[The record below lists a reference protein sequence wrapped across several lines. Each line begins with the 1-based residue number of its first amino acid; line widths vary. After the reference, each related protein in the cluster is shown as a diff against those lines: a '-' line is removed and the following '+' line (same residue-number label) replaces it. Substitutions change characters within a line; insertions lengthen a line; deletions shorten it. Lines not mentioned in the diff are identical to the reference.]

1 MIQREHIIEKT
12 SEMFVMHGIK
22 SVRMDDIA
30 QTLGVSKRT
39 LYEMFGDKEE
49 LLYLCMSSFLEKQR
63 MNVNEQARSAASIL
77 ESILHGFLNM
87 MQYSDV
93 NNRIMNNLQK
103 FYPTVFQRIHKECGE
118 VGRTNFRNAIHRCV
132 EEGYL
137 DEKFNMDLAITV
149 LYYTAMGVVARRD
162 FPYPDGVSP
171 QKAFCHIVI
180 CFFRG
185 VATTKGLE
193 VIDKFVEENEMDI

>member
-1 MIQREHIIEKT
+1 
-12 SEMFVMHGIK
+12 
-22 SVRMDDIA
+22 
-30 QTLGVSKRT
+30 
-39 LYEMFGDKEE
+39 MFGDKEE
-49 LLYLCMSSFLEKQR
+49 LLYLCMSSFLERQR

-171 QKAFCHIVI
+171 QKAFRHIVI

-193 VIDKFVEENEMDI
+193 VIDKYVEENEMDI

>member
-93 NNRIMNNLQK
+93 NNRIMSNLQK

-171 QKAFCHIVI
+171 QKAFRHIVI

-193 VIDKFVEENEMDI
+193 VIDKYVEENEMDI

>member
-63 MNVNEQARSAASIL
+63 MNVNEQARNAASIL

-171 QKAFCHIVI
+171 QKAFRHIVI

>member
-1 MIQREHIIEKT
+1 MIQREHIIERT

-63 MNVNEQARSAASIL
+63 MNVNEQVRSAASIL

-171 QKAFCHIVI
+171 QKAFRHIVI

>member
-1 MIQREHIIEKT
+1 MTQREHIIERT

-63 MNVNEQARSAASIL
+63 MNVNEQVRSAASIL

-171 QKAFCHIVI
+171 QKAFRHIVI

-185 VATTKGLE
+185 VATTKGLA

>member
-63 MNVNEQARSAASIL
+63 MNVNELVRSAASIL

-171 QKAFCHIVI
+171 QKAFRHIVI

>member
-171 QKAFCHIVI
+171 QKAFRHIVI

-193 VIDKFVEENEMDI
+193 VIDKYVEENEMDI

>member
-1 MIQREHIIEKT
+1 MTQREHIIERT

-63 MNVNEQARSAASIL
+63 MNVNEQVRSAASIL

-103 FYPTVFQRIHKECGE
+103 FYPTVFQRINKECGE

-137 DEKFNMDLAITV
+137 DEKFNMDLAIKV

-171 QKAFCHIVI
+171 QKAFRHIVI

>member
-1 MIQREHIIEKT
+1 MMQREHIIAKA
-12 SEMFVMHGIK
+12 SEMFVLHGIK

-49 LLYLCMSSFLEKQR
+49 LLYLCMSNLLEKQR
-63 MNVNEQARSAASIL
+63 ENVNELAKSAASIL
-77 ESILHGFLNM
+77 ESILHGILNM

-103 FYPTVFQRIHKECGE
+103 FYPSVFQRIHKECGE
-118 VGRTNFRNAIHRCV
+118 AGRTNFRDAIRKCV
-132 EEGYL
+132 DEGYL
-137 DEKFNMDLAITV
+137 AGRFDMDLAITV

-162 FPYPDGVSP
+162 FPYPEGVST
-171 QKAFCHIVI
+171 QKAFRHIVI

-185 VATTKGLE
+185 VATAKGLE
-193 VIDKFVEENEMDI
+193 VVDKFVEENEMDI

>member
-1 MIQREHIIEKT
+1 MMQREHIIAKA
-12 SEMFVMHGIK
+12 SEMFVLHGIK

-49 LLYLCMSSFLEKQR
+49 LLYLCMSNFLEKQR
-63 MNVNEQARSAASIL
+63 VNVNELAKSAASIL

-103 FYPTVFQRIHKECGE
+103 FYPSVFQRIHKECGE
-118 VGRTNFRNAIHRCV
+118 AGRTNFRDAIRKCV
-132 EEGYL
+132 DEGYL
-137 DEKFNMDLAITV
+137 VGRFDMDLAITV

-162 FPYPDGVSP
+162 FPYPEGVSP
-171 QKAFCHIVI
+171 QKAFRHIVI

-185 VATTKGLE
+185 VATAKGLE
-193 VIDKFVEENEMDI
+193 VVDKFVEENEMDI